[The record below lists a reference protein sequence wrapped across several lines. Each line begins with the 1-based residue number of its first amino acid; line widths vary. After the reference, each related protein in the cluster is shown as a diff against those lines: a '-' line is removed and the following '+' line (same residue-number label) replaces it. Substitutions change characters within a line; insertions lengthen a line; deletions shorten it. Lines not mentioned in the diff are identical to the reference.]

1 MSGRNRTRPPLDG
14 ITKMYISYFFMEPRT
29 SESTMRL
36 TIHTDYTL
44 RALMQPAFAREH
56 LATMADAA
64 THAPN
69 AFQAIPDNCAVIALA
84 RPEQPAGSG
93 LGPSAGRR
101 PVGSTRGQVSES
113 TCRSRG
119 EAMLP
124 IAPTKIRHPPAIRQ

>member
-44 RALMQPAFAREH
+44 RVLMQPAFAREH

-84 RPEQPAGSG
+84 RPRHC
-93 LGPSAGRR
+93 LSAPFR
-101 PVGSTRGQVSES
+101 PKKPRLQ
-113 TCRSRG
+113 
-119 EAMLP
+119 
-124 IAPTKIRHPPAIRQ
+124 